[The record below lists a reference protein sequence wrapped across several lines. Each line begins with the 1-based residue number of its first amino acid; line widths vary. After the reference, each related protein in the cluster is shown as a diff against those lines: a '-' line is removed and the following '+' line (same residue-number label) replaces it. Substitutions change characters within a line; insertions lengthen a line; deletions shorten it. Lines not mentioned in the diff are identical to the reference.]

1 VLDAQAV
8 TEAGDHRRFGRAFI
22 AQPVIDRPSLDPSGQ
37 GRVGEQEQGQAVGAA
52 RNRDAEPSALRRPDP
67 REIGAKAL

>member
-22 AQPVIDRPSLDPSGQ
+22 AQPVIDRRSFDPFGQ

-52 RNRDAEPSALRRPDP
+52 RNRDA
-67 REIGAKAL
+67 